1 MDNFFMKKALEQ
13 AEEAY
18 NLKEV
23 PIGAVIVKNGKIV
36 GSGYNRKEAS
46 LDTTNHA
53 EIVAIREASKNL
65 KSWRL
70 TDCSMYVTVEP
81 CPMCAGAIVNS
92 RIKDL
97 VIGTMDPKGG
107 ACGSLYNIVEDNNL
121 NHLVNVRR
129 GIMEEECSNI
139 MKNFFKKLREGEE
152 L

>member
-1 MDNFFMKKALEQ
+1 MKKALEE
-13 AEEAY
+13 AKEAY

-23 PIGAVIVKNGKIV
+23 PIGAVIAKKGKIV
-36 GSGYNRKEAS
+36 GLGHNEKETS

-53 EIVAIREASKNL
+53 EIIAIKEASKNL

-70 TDCSMYVTVEP
+70 TDCTMYVTVEP

-92 RIKDL
+92 RVKEL

-107 ACGSLYNIVEDNNL
+107 ACGSLYNIVEDDNL
-121 NHLVNVRR
+121 NHIVEVRR
-129 GIMEEECSNI
+129 GIMEKECSDI
-139 MKNFFKKLREGEE
+139 MKDFFKKLREGEK

>member
-1 MDNFFMKKALEQ
+1 MDNFYMKKALEGAQ
-13 AEEAY
+13 EAY
-18 NLKEV
+18 KLKEV

-36 GSGYNRKEAS
+36 GSGYNIKETS

-53 EIVAIREASKNL
+53 EIIAIKEASKNL
-65 KSWRL
+65 KNWRL
-70 TDCSMYVTVEP
+70 TDCTMYVTVEP

-92 RIKDL
+92 RIKEL

-107 ACGSLYNIVEDNNL
+107 ACGSLHNIVEDDNL
-121 NHLVNVRR
+121 NHIVEVRR

-139 MKNFFKKLREGEE
+139 MKDFFKKLRKGEK

>member
-1 MDNFFMKKALEQ
+1 MDNFFMKKALEE
-13 AEEAY
+13 AKEAY

-23 PIGAVIVKNGKIV
+23 PIGAVIAKKGKIV
-36 GSGYNRKEAS
+36 GLGHNEKETS

-53 EIVAIREASKNL
+53 EIIAIKEASKNL

-70 TDCSMYVTVEP
+70 TDCTMYVTVEP

-92 RIKDL
+92 RVKEL

-107 ACGSLYNIVEDNNL
+107 ACGSLYNIVEDDNL
-121 NHLVNVRR
+121 NHIVEVRR
-129 GIMEEECSNI
+129 GIMEKECSDI
-139 MKNFFKKLREGEE
+139 MKDFFKKLREGEK